1 MLYTKCNKKKI
12 IALVDCNSFYVSCER
27 LFNPKIKNVP
37 VVVLSNNDG
46 CVISRSTEAKQIGI
60 KMGEPYFKVKH
71 LVKKNNVAVFS
82 SNYALYGDLSRRVMN
97 ILKKFSSRI
106 EYYSIDEAF
115 LDLTDMI
122 IENIN
127 DYIVEMKKNIYQHT
141 GIPVSIGVASTKT
154 LAKVA
159 NLLAKKKDNGVENLT
174 IRSSDE
180 INSILQKIDVRD
192 IWGVGSQLSKLYKKN
207 NINNGYELKIKNT
220 AWIRKNTNIIG
231 LKTVAEL
238 NGISCIDFNDGENAP
253 RKSCCVSRSFGKKV
267 ETLQELEQSITSHC
281 LNAAEKIRQDQQLV
295 KSVIIFIKTSPF
307 DQSNFIS
314 LSKKIDLPIA
324 TDDSFVLLDICLKAL
339 SEIFIKGRKYQKAG
353 VLFLGL
359 QNKEN
364 YQANLFSIKDS
375 EKSGKLMKI
384 LDDANLKFG
393 RNFMSVGDV
402 GFRGSWKMRR
412 DYSSRIDTSD
422 FKCLPTVNS
431 G

>member
-1 MLYTKCNKKKI
+1 MLYTKCNKKKV

-37 VVVLSNNDG
+37 VIVLSNNDG

-82 SNYALYGDLSRRVMN
+82 SNYALYGDISRRVMTV
-97 ILKKFSSRI
+97 LKKFSSRI

-127 DYIVEMKKNIYQHT
+127 DYITEMKKIIYQYT

-159 NLLAKKKDNGVENLT
+159 NLLAN
-174 IRSSDE
+174 
-180 INSILQKIDVRD
+180 
-192 IWGVGSQLSKLYKKN
+192 KKN
-207 NINNGYELKIKNT
+207 NINNGYELKSKNT
-220 AWIRKNTNIIG
+220 TWIRKNTNIIG

-238 NGISCIDFNDGENAP
+238 NGISCIDFSDGENAP

-295 KSVIIFIKTSPF
+295 KSVVVFIKTSPF
-307 DQSNFIS
+307 DQNNFIS
-314 LSKKIDLPIA
+314 LSKKVDLPIA
-324 TDDSFVLLDICLKAL
+324 ADDSFILLDICLKAL
-339 SEIFIKGRKYQKAG
+339 SEIFIGGRKYQKAG

-393 RNFMSVGDV
+393 RNFMSVGDA
-402 GFRGSWKMRR
+402 GFKGSWKMRR

-422 FKCLPTVNS
+422 FKRLPTVNS